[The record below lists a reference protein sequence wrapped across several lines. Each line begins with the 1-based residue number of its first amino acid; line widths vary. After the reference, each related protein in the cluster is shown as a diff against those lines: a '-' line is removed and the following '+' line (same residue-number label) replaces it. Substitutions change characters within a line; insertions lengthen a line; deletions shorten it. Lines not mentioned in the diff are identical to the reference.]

1 MNVAGRFRD
10 CTGDDEVDEVDDRR
24 LVHTVLIGGIVCEE
38 GTIFGPQERE
48 GLIAV
53 RAAVTRG
60 PLRHRQRR
68 GAGLVIDRRER
79 PVGIADVNGGLD
91 VGLGRDDLF
100 DAKAGLELEV
110 LYHAEEQRVSHGQG
124 QLVLL
129 GLDHHADPIQR
140 HVLGNQHDRRGLGWV
155 FGGIDVRKTELVG
168 EGFGDLLLCGEVQL
182 DQRGA
187 HTFPGTSVLHE
198 GRLQIVLA
206 DETRLDKA
214 LADLSSHVTV
224 RRGNFS
230 SETRPVV
237 DECVSVRGSNDGLRR

>member
-1 MNVAGRFRD
+1 MRKRIG
-10 CTGDDEVDEVDDRR
+10 EY
-24 LVHTVLIGGIVCEE
+24 LI
-38 GTIFGPQERE
+38 QA
-48 GLIAV
+48 GLITDADL
-53 RAAVTRG
+53 RAALEEHRRSGEPLGVVLVRLTLVTE
-60 PLRHRQRR
+60 QQ
-68 GAGLVIDRRER
+68 V
-79 PVGIADVNGGLD
+79 
-91 VGLGRDDLF
+91 
-100 DAKAGLELEV
+100 AKALASQLDFPYVDPTEEPPEAAAIELIPKTVALARVCVV
-110 LYHAEEQRVSHGQG
+110 LKRRQNELTVAMADPLLFSVVQDLSHGQG